1 MARRGAISYST
12 TVELGLA
19 EEPVAW
25 LEEIIIFFFKSN
37 IFTVLCHYLLFWSGC
52 LRQWTILHT

>member
-1 MARRGAISYST
+1 MACRGAISYST

-19 EEPVAW
+19 KEPVAW

-37 IFTVLCHYLLFWSGC
+37 IFTVLCRYLVFWSGC
-52 LRQWTILHT
+52 LNRQ